1 MNYKNR
7 QSEPS
12 SPDISKID
20 PGMATRNLSGWTR
33 VLVCILGVGLSIFHV
48 YTAGFGVLLELK
60 HRSVHLTFVLA
71 LIFLLFPTRRTT
83 RRVSTPE
90 RIIYMDALSSLLI
103 GFILAVSFGELLHVS
118 TPMRWAVFLVGVF
131 TSLYLRRRETWRNP
145 WNKLSDLSIS
155 IIGLIIWLHFVRD
168 GIIPSANWTKAL
180 QFWSFSVGLATLV
193 CLLLIAWRG
202 ISPRST
208 SYTVSPIDFLLAI
221 LAAAAASYV
230 AVDFLGIVARAGLPI
245 ERELLW
251 GGLAILMV
259 FEATNRTLGP
269 DLSLLG
275 ILALAYAYAGPYLE
289 NIPILSFFAH
299 RGYGIER
306 IVEHMILGTEGLF
319 GIPLGVVATYVFH
332 FVLFGILVMRTGLG
346 QLFIDTAI
354 VLTGRSR
361 GGPAKVAILASGFFG
376 SISGSSIANTVTTG
390 TLTIPLMR
398 RLGYSGQYAAAVEA
412 TASTGGQITPPIMGA
427 AAFIMAEFLNIPY
440 LSIATCA
447 ILPALYY
454 YLGIGTM
461 VHLEAVKKNIQGL
474 RKDELPNLKATF
486 VANGWMLLPMGIIIA
501 LLIRGMSPFLSAFWA
516 TLLTISLSQAKNARR
531 PLLIPALVSVPL
543 LLWPNSFTT
552 FQWEWV
558 FISALLWFFFR
569 SGHAWA
575 KWAAGGI
582 LVIEGL
588 LIQFSGP
595 LLAGVAGN
603 LLVPLTAWI
612 ANGFESENH
621 DREPTQLGLRDTV
634 IALESGARN
643 ALSIGAACAC
653 VGIVIGTASLTGF
666 GLKFAQ
672 GTTLLAEFM
681 AKGLA
686 GWGLLYQSIDPLSVQ
701 VFITLF
707 LTMIACSML
716 GSGLPTTATYIILIT
731 FTAPALNQLGIPL
744 LAAHMFILY
753 YGVLSDVIPPVALS
767 AYAGAALAREDP
779 FKTGFTAIRLAG
791 CGIIVPFV
799 FVYNTDLLLLP
810 WLGLVHSPKA
820 YPLAAA
826 IISTAL
832 GIMIAGSALTGYLIK
847 KNRWYEGVG
856 LAFGAILLVCPSWS
870 TVLIGLILSLG
881 IGFAQRIRR

>member
-1 MNYKNR
+1 MSDKNS
-7 QSEPS
+7 QSEAS
-12 SPDISKID
+12 SVDMSKID
-20 PGMATRNLSGWTR
+20 PGMATRQLSGWAR
-33 VLVCILGVGLSIFHV
+33 ILVCVLGVALSIFHI

-71 LIFLLFPTRRTT
+71 LIFLLFPSRRTT
-83 RRVSTPE
+83 RKVLSPK
-90 RIIYMDALSSLLI
+90 RIIYMDGLSSLLS
-103 GFILAVSFGELLHVS
+103 GFILAVTYGELFQAG
-118 TPMRWAVFLVGVF
+118 TGMRWTVFFVGVF
-131 TSLYLRRRETWRNP
+131 CSQYLRRRETWKNP
-145 WNKLSDLSIS
+145 WNRLSDLSVS
-155 IIGLIIWLHFVRD
+155 IIGLTVWIYFVAK
-168 GIIPSANWTKAL
+168 GIIPSIDWTKGL
-180 QFWSFSVGLATLV
+180 QLWSFCVGLGTLA
-193 CLLLIAWRG
+193 CLIMIAWRG
-202 ISPRST
+202 IRPRATPYKISPF
-208 SYTVSPIDFLLAI
+208 DLLLAI

-245 ERELLW
+245 KRELLW

-269 DLSLLG
+269 DLPLLG
-275 ILALAYAYAGPYLE
+275 ILALAYAYAGSYLE
-289 NIPILSFFAH
+289 DIPILSFFAH
-299 RGYGIER
+299 RSYGIDR

-332 FVLFGILVMRTGLG
+332 FVLFGIFVMRTGLG

-354 VLTGRSR
+354 VLAGRTR

-390 TLTIPLMR
+390 TLTIPLMK

-474 RKDELPNLKATF
+474 RKDELPNLRATF

-501 LLIRGMSPFLSAFWA
+501 LLIRGMSPFLSAFWG
-516 TLLTISLSQAKNARR
+516 TLLTISLSQAKKARR
-531 PLLIPALVSVPL
+531 PLLIPPLLSVPL
-543 LLWPNSFTT
+543 LLWPGSFTSL
-552 FQWEWV
+552 QWEWV
-558 FISALLWFFFR
+558 LMGILLWFFFK

-575 KWAAGGI
+575 KWAGGGI
-582 LVIEGL
+582 LVIEGV
-588 LIQFSGP
+588 LIQLSGP

-612 ANGFESENH
+612 ANGFEPRNH

-634 IALESGARN
+634 IALESGAKN

-681 AKGLA
+681 AKGLV
-686 GWGLLYQSIDPLSVQ
+686 GWDLLYQLIDPLSIQ

-810 WLGLVHSPKA
+810 WLGLAHSSEV
-820 YPLAAA
+820 YPLPAA

-832 GIMIAGSALTGYLIK
+832 GIMVAGSALTGHLIR
-847 KNRWYEGVG
+847 KNHWYEGVG
-856 LAFGAILLVCPSWS
+856 LSFGAILLVWPSWS
-870 TVLIGLILSLG
+870 TVLIGFVLSLG
-881 IGFAQRIRR
+881 IGLTQRIRC